1 MNNLNKINDLYK
13 MIDPIKFC
21 NPELKENGA
30 YIKPKTKQEVL
41 ALAIAAQRI
50 NGEYLKRGGKSDF
63 VTRIEDGEKVQRYTR
78 IKESN
83 RHVIQTLE
91 EVVPNILEDT
101 ELLNAAQSMLDNLN
115 MEFMFKVLGD
125 NMNDFETSIHEFLAE
140 NDDELYIQKHMGVI
154 AFIPEYVKRDTSKKE
169 LEERSVGSEYVGSKG
184 DKVTIDIEII
194 SKRQATAWAGW
205 NVNAITSDGNR
216 VSFFTT
222 KDDLSEM
229 TGIFSITAKVKD
241 CGTVWDNSDIK
252 ETRLNYVK

>member
-1 MNNLNKINDLYK
+1 

-91 EVVPNILEDT
+91 EVVPDILDDT
-101 ELLNAAQSMLDNLN
+101 ELLNAAQSMLDNLT
-115 MEFMFKVLGD
+115 MDFMFKVLSD
-125 NMNDFETSIHEFLAE
+125 SMNDFETSIHEFIAE
-140 NDDELYIQKHMGVI
+140 NDDELYIQKHMGII
-154 AFIPEYVKRDTSKKE
+154 AFIPEYVKRDTDKK
-169 LEERSVGSEYVGSKG
+169 LFEERSIGSEYIGVKG
-184 DKVTIDIEII
+184 DKITTDIEII

-222 KDDLSEM
+222 KDELSEM
-229 TGIFSITAKVKD
+229 TGVFSITAKVKD
-241 CGTVWDNSDIK
+241 CSTVWDNSDIK
-252 ETRLNYVK
+252 ETRLNYVKIT